1 MSTGLQTNSSRLPS
15 LGNIEIDIKI
25 GVLAKNKKLSDSYLF
40 VIMRKLSSVQTKKKL
55 CATFCVKYASFPCIN
70 KLIEMDVNR

>member
-1 MSTGLQTNSSRLPS
+1 MLKGLQTISSRLPS

-25 GVLAKNKKLSDSYLF
+25 DIHAKQIVGQLFICCNTKLWVL
-40 VIMRKLSSVQTKKKL
+40 TKIVRNIL
-55 CATFCVKYASFPCIN
+55 RKYASFPCIN